1 MEDISKINNHPKVED
16 FFISELTPEKNKVE
30 ENLEINVEFVKQ
42 EEEKISNE
50 NKLNGKVNNIPLN
63 SNLENLRK
71 SKRGQISN
79 NNLNYFEGDSQ
90 ENDISLYL
98 EEEEMSEEEEK
109 KRKKLNNSN
118 KERKEAKNISQEN
131 PTPVLIDTKVDI
143 EEIKKKEKIQNSDVI
158 LSLIEICSN
167 PSKYQLSYSNKSRLF
182 WDELF
187 KKEELL
193 SLFKNFKSETLRKY
207 WRVIND
213 LDKNEKVVETT
224 LKFKDEINKENVK

>member
-30 ENLEINVEFVKQ
+30 ENLEINLEFVKQ

-98 EEEEMSEEEEK
+98 EEEEMSEEGEK

-118 KERKEAKNISQEN
+118 KVRKETKNISQEN
-131 PTPVLIDTKVDI
+131 PTPVL
-143 EEIKKKEKIQNSDVI
+143 IQNSDVI